1 MEIGSQN
8 TLRHFRYEP
17 LRDGSIRLLSFMGMG
32 MDGRPVCNLFDS
44 ALDEHAQFYALSYV
58 WGSDTRN
65 QFINCNG
72 KELPVTESVFGA
84 LTGLKSRI
92 MDGKLPIWIDALC
105 INQADD
111 EEKAREVA
119 NMHRIYR
126 RAKATVIWLGPE
138 ADDSDL
144 AMDGVEKLAKLLP
157 SLSVVPHP
165 DRLLEYGLPA
175 KDDPI
180 WPALGCLF
188 SRPWSFRLW
197 TFQEVILAETAIV
210 CCGSATVDWPKFE
223 VVGYS
228 IHEQRLWPITIS
240 EKTKQSQFRGF
251 MSAANISL
259 LKRNFGSLTVHEP
272 DEEPYF
278 RFSRLLPLAQ
288 SKQCSE
294 PRDRVYAMLSLTSQ
308 SFRDTVDVN
317 YHIPLTELYIQCGKA
332 CLKQDPKLFYLQLTT
347 AQKRRPD
354 LPSWCL
360 DLQPQEMEMIF
371 DDYLRAGLREASA
384 DSNRANIK
392 IIQGSNDI
400 EIQGFRAD
408 TVDQVVPMNFV
419 WPHKRTVDNAKDIV
433 EWEAKC
439 RSLACNSLRLP
450 PNEVPIAHV
459 CTLSAHIR
467 ARQADFDALTQGYR
481 DQMTNINS
489 QAEGKGDCPPP
500 PERQPPYDYFWLQ
513 MTRTCPGRT
522 YFSTANGRVGIGPP
536 DIQRGDLVV
545 VIYGTEPVFILREL
559 PTPDTRLEIIG
570 DAFVH
575 GLMDLNETPEE
586 VIRPTEWFVIC

>member
-1 MEIGSQN
+1 MEIGPQT

-17 LRDGSIRLLSFMGMG
+17 LRDGSIRLLSFIGMG

-44 ALDEHAQFYALSYV
+44 ALDEQPQFYALSYV
-58 WGSDTRN
+58 WGSDVKNRS
-65 QFINCNG
+65 IDCNG
-72 KELPVTESVFGA
+72 KELPVTESAFGA

-92 MDGKLPIWIDALC
+92 LNGKLPIWIDALC
-105 INQADD
+105 INQTDD

-126 RAKATVIWLGPE
+126 RAKAIVVWLGPE
-138 ADDSDL
+138 ADGSDL
-144 AMDGVEKLAKLLP
+144 AMDGIDKLAKLLP
-157 SLSVVPHP
+157 SLSVVPFP

-188 SRPWSFRLW
+188 SRPWFFRLW
-197 TFQEVILAETAIV
+197 TFQEVILAATAIV
-210 CCGSATVDWPKFE
+210 CCGNATVDWLKFE
-223 VVGYS
+223 VVGYG
-228 IHEQRLWPITIS
+228 IHHGRLWPLTVS
-240 EKTKQSQFRGF
+240 EKTRQSQFRGF
-251 MSAANISL
+251 TSVANISL
-259 LKRNFGSLTVHEP
+259 LKRNFDSLAVREP
-272 DEEPYF
+272 GEEPYF

-288 SKQCSE
+288 SKQCAE
-294 PRDRVYAMLSLTSQ
+294 QRDRVYAMLSVTSQ
-308 SFRDTVDVN
+308 SFRDTVNVN

-332 CLKQDPKLFYLQLTT
+332 CLKQDPNLFYLQLITI
-347 AQKRRPD
+347 QKRRPD

-360 DLQPQEMEMIF
+360 DLQPQELEMIF

-408 TVDQVVPMNFV
+408 IVDQVVLMDFV
-419 WPHKRTVDNAKDIV
+419 WLHGRSVENAKNIV

-481 DQMTNINS
+481 DQMNHIAS

-500 PERQPPYDYFWLQ
+500 PER
-513 MTRTCPGRT
+513 
-522 YFSTANGRVGIGPP
+522 
-536 DIQRGDLVV
+536 
-545 VIYGTEPVFILREL
+545 
-559 PTPDTRLEIIG
+559 
-570 DAFVH
+570 
-575 GLMDLNETPEE
+575 
-586 VIRPTEWFVIC
+586 